1 LRRARQITGGP
12 AVELILDAIGG
23 DSLKKGLSAPT
34 GGLRVFGVSSG
45 ATNAERNND
54 DTESEIGRE
63 MAETKEGALHMFG
76 RTIGSA
82 VVFCDISDAEFIL
95 KWFDGGE
102 EMREPARRK

>member
-1 LRRARQITGGP
+1 
-12 AVELILDAIGG
+12 
-23 DSLKKGLSAPT
+23 
-34 GGLRVFGVSSG
+34 
-45 ATNAERNND
+45 
-54 DTESEIGRE
+54 